1 MAGSPV
7 LGTLKSTLGY
17 SGEGTGSAVSIR
29 STAGLA
35 PVQPPGPVNISETID
50 EASSLPPVTPTS
62 SARSLNATAVRTTV
76 LPRRKS
82 PQAAEVTE
90 LRPRFDRVRT
100 LGQGGMGEV
109 ELARDNDIR
118 RTVAVKRLRSDVQS
132 EEALHRFA
140 DEVRI
145 VGQLEHPAIVP
156 VYDVGRDESGQVY
169 LVMKHLNGETM
180 EDIIAKLRA
189 GDPSYA
195 KQYTTEYRVHLF
207 LGILDAIRYAHAR
220 GIIHRDLKPANIM
233 IGPFGEVTVLDWGIA
248 KPIAKSGT
256 AKEGVQPLERTFVES
271 QGRIGDETQLG
282 SLAGTPLYMSPE
294 QAAGRNDELDE
305 RSDVYAL
312 CLLLFEWLSLE
323 HPLRNKKTVTEVL
336 AALISEDFTAG
347 KLRPLAG
354 TMGMEYLQIV
364 CKGLVR
370 DRDQRIRSVA
380 ELETLV
386 KKGMTGT
393 MDISCHVTL
402 TKRVAHGAL
411 HWIDRHPLAY
421 TLMFLGVVMGM
432 LATLGFAGYKL
443 LH

>member
-1 MAGSPV
+1 
-7 LGTLKSTLGY
+7 
-17 SGEGTGSAVSIR
+17 
-29 STAGLA
+29 
-35 PVQPPGPVNISETID
+35 
-50 EASSLPPVTPTS
+50 
-62 SARSLNATAVRTTV
+62 
-76 LPRRKS
+76 
-82 PQAAEVTE
+82 
-90 LRPRFDRVRT
+90 
-100 LGQGGMGEV
+100 MGEV

-156 VYDVGRDESGQVY
+156 VYDVGKDEAGQVY

-189 GDPSYA
+189 GESSYL
-195 KQYTTEYRVHLF
+195 KQYTIEYRVHLF

-220 GIIHRDLKPANIM
+220 GIIHRDLKPANVM

-248 KPIAKSGT
+248 KPIAKAGT
-256 AKEGVQPLERTFVES
+256 GKDGVQPLERTFVES

-305 RSDVYAL
+305 RSDVFAL

-323 HPLRNKKTVTEVL
+323 HPLRNKKTITEVL
-336 AALISEDFTAG
+336 AALISENFDGAR
-347 KLRPLAG
+347 LRPIAG
-354 TMGMEYLQIV
+354 GMPMEYLQV
-364 CKGLVR
+364 AMKGLAR
-370 DRDQRIRSVA
+370 DRDRRVQSVA

-386 KKGMTGT
+386 KKAMTGT
-393 MDISCHVTL
+393 MAISCHVTL
-402 TKRVAHGAL
+402 TKRIAHGVL
-411 HWIDRHPLAY
+411 HWIDRHPNAFSL
-421 TLMFLGVVMGM
+421 LFLVFALGLVTAV
-432 LATLGFAGYKL
+432 GFAGYTFVHK
-443 LH
+443 